1 MPTENRELLPSPL
14 PTGRFTGRGAFE
26 QTVRDAL
33 ACAAREGW
41 KEIILS
47 DASFSDWPLRER
59 GVEESLQAWAK
70 QGHRFVM
77 LATRYDELQRYQPR
91 FAAWRQTWSHLV
103 ECRQC
108 RQADP
113 VDFPSAV
120 WSPTW
125 VMQRHDLERS
135 VFVCDTQ
142 ATRRVAL
149 RQVLDEWLRQS
160 SPGFPATTL
169 GL

>member
-1 MPTENRELLPSPL
+1 MKAEEKEPLPSPL
-14 PTGRFTGRGAFE
+14 PTGRLTGRKEFE
-26 QTVRDAL
+26 QTLRDAF

-41 KEIILS
+41 KEIMVS
-47 DASFSDWPLRER
+47 DASFTDWPLRER
-59 GVEESLQAWAK
+59 VVEESLRAWAR
-70 QGHRFVM
+70 QGRRFVM
-77 LATRYDELQRYQPR
+77 LATRFDELQRYQPR
-91 FAAWRQTWSHLV
+91 FVAWRQTWSHLV

-113 VDFPSAV
+113 EDFPSAF
-120 WSPTW
+120 WSPSW

-135 VFVCDTQ
+135 VFVCDSQ
-142 ATRRVAL
+142 PGRRVAL

-160 SPGFPATTL
+160 SPGFPSTTL